1 MTAEPSTPNGITPVP
16 TREKNIFMRIIT
28 MNTSNQKSGRSLPL
42 WRQLLLQVI
51 TLAIGFEV
59 MFPIMYIITLSFSSK
74 TERPSTLQLIPQEL
88 SVIGYQQVL
97 DHPTANPVTFL
108 ELLKNSFVLSIGVG
122 LVALLIAVTAAYA
135 FSRFHF
141 KARQVL
147 MVLVFIPLLMPAV
160 GLSTPLYLLMNSVR
174 VMDCG
179 NGVTAIAPFMA
190 CNADVTGKLV
200 FNLRDSLLGV
210 GIAMI
215 SGALP
220 FAVWNLKGYLDTIP
234 HELEEAAAIDGANAN
249 QVFFLIVLPLAIPQ
263 LAVTFF
269 LGFIGHWQEFA
280 LPWLFLTKPQDYT
293 LSMTLYNMTGQYASS
308 IPWNRF
314 AAMAVIVALP
324 VAIIYIALQKYIT
337 GGLTTGAVKG

>member
-1 MTAEPSTPNGITPVP
+1 MTATAETPK
-16 TREKNIFMRIIT
+16 KNIFLRILT

-42 WRQLLLQVI
+42 WKQLLLQLLTLVI
-51 TLAIGFEV
+51 ALEV
-59 MFPIMYIITLSFSSK
+59 LFPILYIITLSFSSK
-74 TERPSTLQLIPQEL
+74 STRPSTLQLIPTEL
-88 SVIGYQQVL
+88 SIVAYQQVL
-97 DHPTANPVTFL
+97 DKPTANPVTFL
-108 ELLKNSFVLSIGVG
+108 VLLKNSFLLSFGVG
-122 LVALLIAVTAAYA
+122 LVALLVAVTAAYA

-141 KARQVL
+141 KMRQVL

-174 VMDCG
+174 VTDCG
-179 NGVTAIAPFMA
+179 QGVTAIAPFMTCA
-190 CNADVTGKLV
+190 QGAAGKLI

-249 QVFFLIVLPLAIPQ
+249 QVFFLIVLPLAVPQ

-280 LPWLFLTKPQDYT
+280 LPWLFLTKPENYT
-293 LSMTLYNMTGQYASS
+293 LSMTLYNMTGQYANA

-314 AAMAVIVALP
+314 AAFAVIVAAP

-337 GGLTTGAVKG
+337 SGLTAGGVKG

>member
-1 MTAEPSTPNGITPVP
+1 MNTETKN
-16 TREKNIFMRIIT
+16 KNIFMRILT
-28 MNTSNQKSGRSLPL
+28 MNTSSQTSGRSLPL
-42 WRQLLLQVI
+42 WRQILLQLL

-59 MFPIMYIITLSFSSK
+59 MFPIMYIVTMSLSSK
-74 TERPSTLQLIPQEL
+74 SERPSTLQLIPTEL
-88 SVIGYQQVL
+88 STIAYRQVL

-108 ELLKNSFVLSIGVG
+108 ELLKNSFLLSFGVG
-122 LVALLIAVTAAYA
+122 LVALLVAVTAAYA
-135 FSRFHF
+135 FSRFQF
-141 KARQVL
+141 KMRQVL

-160 GLSTPLYLLMNSVR
+160 GLSTPLYLLMNSIR
-174 VMDCG
+174 ITDCG
-179 NGVTAIAPFMA
+179 NGITAVSPFMS
-190 CNADVTGKLV
+190 CVTNVTGKV
-200 FNLRDSLLGV
+200 IFNLRDSLLGV

-234 HELEEAAAIDGANAN
+234 HELEEAAAIDGANPN
-249 QVFFLIVLPLAIPQ
+249 QIFTLIVLPLAIPQ

-280 LPWLFLTKPQDYT
+280 LPWLFLSKPGDYT
-293 LSMTLYNMTGQYASS
+293 LSMTLYNMTGQYANA

-314 AAMAVIVALP
+314 AAFAVIVALP

-337 GGLTTGAVKG
+337 SGLTTGAVKG

>member
-1 MTAEPSTPNGITPVP
+1 MATSSEPKQ
-16 TREKNIFMRIIT
+16 KNIFIRIFT
-28 MNTSNQKSGRSLPL
+28 MNTSSAKSGRSLPL
-42 WRQLLLQVI
+42 WRQLLLQLL

-59 MFPIMYIITLSFSSK
+59 LFPILYVITLSLSSK
-74 TERPSTLQLIPQEL
+74 TDRPSTLVLIPKEISFL
-88 SVIGYQQVL
+88 AYAQVL
-97 DHPTANPVTFL
+97 DRPTANPVSFL
-108 ELLKNSFVLSIGVG
+108 ELLRNSFLLSFGVG
-122 LVALLIAVTAAYA
+122 LIALLVAVTAAYA
-135 FSRFHF
+135 FSRFQF
-141 KARQVL
+141 KARQIL
-147 MVLVFIPLLMPAV
+147 MVLVFIPLLMP
-160 GLSTPLYLLMNSVR
+160 GIGTSTPLYLLMNSFR
-174 VMDCG
+174 MMDCG
-179 NGVTAIAPFMA
+179 KGVTALMPLSVCAPG
-190 CNADVTGKLV
+190 VTGKLL

-234 HELEEAAAIDGANAN
+234 HELEEAAAIDGADAN
-249 QVFFLIVLPLAIPQ
+249 QVFFMIVLPLAIPQ

-280 LPWLFLTKPQDYT
+280 LPWLFLTKPENYT

-324 VAIIYIALQKYIT
+324 VAVIYIALQKYIT

>member
-1 MTAEPSTPNGITPVP
+1 MTTTAETPK
-16 TREKNIFMRIIT
+16 KNLFMRILT

-42 WRQLLLQVI
+42 WKQILLQLL
-51 TLAIGFEV
+51 TLAIALEV
-59 MFPIMYIITLSFSSK
+59 LFPILYIITLSFSSK
-74 TERPSTLQLIPQEL
+74 STRPSTLQLIPTEL
-88 SVIGYQQVL
+88 STIAYQQVL
-97 DHPTANPVTFL
+97 DKPTANPVTFL
-108 ELLKNSFVLSIGVG
+108 VLLKNSFLLSFGVG
-122 LVALLIAVTAAYA
+122 LVALLVAVTAAYA

-141 KARQVL
+141 KMRQVL

-160 GLSTPLYLLMNSVR
+160 GLSTPLYLLMNSIR
-174 VMDCG
+174 ITDCG
-179 NGVTAIAPFMA
+179 QGVTAISPFMSCA
-190 CNADVTGKLV
+190 AGATGKLV

-249 QVFFLIVLPLAIPQ
+249 QVFFQIVLPLAVPQ

-280 LPWLFLTKPQDYT
+280 LPWLFLTKPENYT
-293 LSMTLYNMTGQYASS
+293 LSMTLYNMTGQYANA

-314 AAMAVIVALP
+314 AAFAVIVAAP

-337 GGLTTGAVKG
+337 SGLTAGGVKG